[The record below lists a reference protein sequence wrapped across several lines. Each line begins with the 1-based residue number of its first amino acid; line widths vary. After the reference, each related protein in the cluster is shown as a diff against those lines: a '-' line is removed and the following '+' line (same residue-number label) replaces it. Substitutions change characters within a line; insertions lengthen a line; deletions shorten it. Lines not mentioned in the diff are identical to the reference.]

1 MVKREID
8 INLLDEAVRYA
19 RGSNNLETN
28 VSSEVFSDEIQ
39 KIIDSIKNGDTDE
52 SLLWLISKILRE
64 QGDKNGKKR

>member
-28 VSSEVFSDEIQ
+28 VSSDVISEEMKQ
-39 KIIDSIKNGDTDE
+39 IIASMDKSDE
-52 SLLWLISKILRE
+52 SLLWLISEKIKE
-64 QGDKNGKKR
+64 QDGKNGKKR